1 MKTVNPEIF
10 QNLFPFWDKIEE
22 EDRKKFSEY
31 TIVKRFKAGENI
43 NGRDTSCIG
52 VIFVVTGELRAYLVS
67 ENGREVTLF
76 RPVDNDLCVLS
87 ASCILQNIDFDIYVD
102 AEKDS
107 EVYIINPNF
116 YGKMQKKYMFIENFT
131 LNAAVS
137 RLSDMMWSIQ
147 QILFYSLDKRLAVFL
162 YDEFVKTKEKQFT
175 YTHEQIA
182 KYIGSARET
191 ISRMLKY
198 FASEKIVSLSRG
210 NCEIID
216 LEKLKRIALD

>member
-1 MKTVNPEIF
+1 MKKVNPEIF
-10 QNLFPFWDKIEE
+10 KSLFPFWDKIEN
-22 EDRKKFSEY
+22 EDRKKFCDY
-31 TIVKRFKAGENI
+31 TIVKTFKAGENI
-43 NGRDTSCIG
+43 NGKDTSCIG

-67 ENGREVTLF
+67 DNKKEITLF
-76 RPVDNDLCVLS
+76 RPQDNDLCVLS
-87 ASCILQNIDFDIYVD
+87 ASCILQNIDFDVYVD

-107 EVYIINPNF
+107 EIYIINPNF
-116 YGKMQKKYMFIENFT
+116 YAKMQEKYMFIENFT

-162 YDEFVKTKEKQFT
+162 YDEYVKTKQTKFI

-198 FASEKIVSLSRG
+198 FASEKIVALSRG
-210 NCEIID
+210 YCEIIN

>member
-1 MKTVNPEIF
+1 MKTVNPNIF
-10 QNLFPFWDKIEE
+10 ENLFPFWNKIDE
-22 EDRKKFSEY
+22 EDKKKFCDY
-31 TIVKRFKAGENI
+31 TIVKTFKAGENI

-52 VIFVVTGELRAYLVS
+52 VIFVVVGELRAYLVS
-67 ENGREVTLF
+67 ENGKEVTLF

-107 EVYIINPNF
+107 EIYIINPNF
-116 YGKMQKKYMFIENFT
+116 YAKMQEKYMFIENFT

-162 YDEFVKTKEKQFT
+162 YDEYVKSKQKQFT

-216 LEKLKRIALD
+216 LEKLKKIALD